1 MHAAPRGASHLQ
13 EETMSATG
21 TAGEIALDRE
31 KLLGMYEQM
40 VEIRT
45 FEDLAGKNFAAG
57 LIPGFV
63 HLYAGEEAVAVGIC
77 SQLSDKDYITSTHR
91 GHGHC
96 IAKGVEIPGMV
107 AELMGKSTGVCKGKG
122 GSMHIA
128 DVEKGMLGANG
139 IVGGGIPLACGAALT
154 AKTLGTGGVA
164 VCFFG
169 DGAANQGTFH
179 EGLNLAA
186 IWNLPV
192 VFVCENNGYAES
204 TPVRYHCSASDIANR
219 AGAYEIPGVVVDG
232 LDVFAVYEAASEAI
246 ARARR
251 GDGPTLLE
259 TKTYRFYGHF
269 QGDQVTY
276 RTAEEL
282 DTYKQRDPIVALRSA
297 LIDRGIASAAEL
309 DEIDTRVSAELDAA
323 WVAAKAAPFPEPE
336 EALTDV
342 YVTY

>member
-1 MHAAPRGASHLQ
+1 
-13 EETMSATG
+13 
-21 TAGEIALDRE
+21 
-31 KLLGMYEQM
+31 
-40 VEIRT
+40 
-45 FEDLAGKNFAAG
+45 
-57 LIPGFV
+57 
-63 HLYAGEEAVAVGIC
+63 
-77 SQLSDKDYITSTHR
+77 
-91 GHGHC
+91 
-96 IAKGVEIPGMV
+96 
-107 AELMGKSTGVCKGKG
+107 
-122 GSMHIA
+122 MHIA

-186 IWNLPV
+186 IWDLPV

-204 TPVRYHCSASDIANR
+204 TPVRYHCSTSDIANR

-251 GDGPTLLE
+251 GDGPSLLE

-282 DTYKQRDPIVALRSA
+282 EMYKQRDPIAALHVAI
-297 LIDRGIASAAEL
+297 IDRGIAREDELSAIDARVTKQL
-309 DEIDTRVSAELDAA
+309 DDA
-323 WVAAKAAPFPEPE
+323 WIAAKAAPFPRPE
-336 EALTDV
+336 ETLTDV
-342 YVTY
+342 YVSY

>member
-1 MHAAPRGASHLQ
+1 
-13 EETMSATG
+13 MSAAEV
-21 TAGEIALDRE
+21 AGAVELDRDA
-31 KLLGMYEQM
+31 LLGMYERM
-40 VEIRT
+40 MEIRV
-45 FEDLAGKNFAAG
+45 FEDMAGKNFAAG

-77 SQLSDKDYITSTHR
+77 SQLTDTDFITSNHR

-96 IAKGVEIPGMV
+96 IAKGVDIPGMV

-139 IVGGGIPLACGAALT
+139 IVGGGLPLACGAALS

-169 DGAANQGTFH
+169 DGASNQGTFH
-179 EGLNLAA
+179 ESLNLAA
-186 IWNLPV
+186 IWDLPV
-192 VFVCENNGYAES
+192 IFVCENNGYAEA
-204 TPVRYHCSASDIANR
+204 TPFHYHCATSDIANR
-219 AGAYEIPGVVVDG
+219 AGSYEIPGVVVDG
-232 LDVFAVYEAASEAI
+232 LDVFAVYEAAHEAI

-251 GDGPTLLE
+251 GEGPTLIE
-259 TKTYRFYGHF
+259 AKTYRFYGHF

-282 DTYKQRDPIVALRSA
+282 ESFKQRDPIQSLRSA
-297 LIDRGIASAAEL
+297 LIERGIASAEEL
-309 DEIDTRVSAELDAA
+309 DTIDARVHKALDDA
-323 WVAAKAAPFPEPE
+323 WDAAKAAPFPAPE

-342 YVTY
+342 YVSY

>member
-1 MHAAPRGASHLQ
+1 
-13 EETMSATG
+13 
-21 TAGEIALDRE
+21 
-31 KLLGMYEQM
+31 
-40 VEIRT
+40 
-45 FEDLAGKNFAAG
+45 
-57 LIPGFV
+57 
-63 HLYAGEEAVAVGIC
+63 
-77 SQLSDKDYITSTHR
+77 
-91 GHGHC
+91 
-96 IAKGVEIPGMV
+96 MV

-192 VFVCENNGYAES
+192 IFVCENNGYAES
-204 TPVRYHCSASDIANR
+204 TPVRYHCAASDIANR
-219 AGAYEIPGVVVDG
+219 ASAYEIPGVVVDG
-232 LDVFAVYEAASEAI
+232 LDVFAIYEASHEAI

-251 GDGPTLLE
+251 GEGPSLLE
-259 TKTYRFYGHF
+259 AKTYRFYGHF

-282 DTYKQRDPIVALRSA
+282 ESFKQRDPILALRSA
-297 LIDRGIASAAEL
+297 LIARGIATAE
-309 DEIDTRVSAELDAA
+309 DLDAIDSRVAKQLDDA
-323 WVAAKAAPFPEPE
+323 WSAAKAAPFPAPE